1 MYKPST
7 PSLKRQ
13 SHEKVCHLRQLYIKD
28 LSLNDDWRESIGML
42 KNVTIYKSVNCYDF
56 LNVVYQRKV
65 GLRKH
70 VKIVC
75 GSFLGPEI
83 AYRMYL

>member
-1 MYKPST
+1 M
-7 PSLKRQ
+7 LL
-13 SHEKVCHLRQLYIKD
+13 VYIIQ
-28 LSLNDDWRESIGML
+28 WIA
-42 KNVTIYKSVNCYDF
+42 TIF

-83 AYRMYL
+83 AYRMYLKLYIVNPLSGDTVTLYLHSFKKI